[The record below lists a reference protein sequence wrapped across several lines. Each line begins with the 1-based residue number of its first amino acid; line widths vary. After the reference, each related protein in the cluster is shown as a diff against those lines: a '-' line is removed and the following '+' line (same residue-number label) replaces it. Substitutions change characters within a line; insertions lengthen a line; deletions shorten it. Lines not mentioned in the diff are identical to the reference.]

1 MSNFSIDTP
10 SEFINALVHGWW
22 ANGASGSRLEEL
34 ARCGTVDNLLRQLQS
49 LGIIEAGVSND
60 AVLHSLLVRQYRKLD
75 RLAHLSDSTTQPF
88 YAALKEALQNE
99 NIKMILNYRFFPER
113 VGKASDMLIPFP
125 NAPQSASQIS
135 AIVEAPTTDQF
146 TMLLCR
152 GNTALPQLRQI
163 IKRLEED
170 HDIMRAENAID
181 NIGFAK
187 TIAAV
192 ANLRGNARDA
202 INELMRRM
210 TDCANAITL
219 LRNASFYHLEP
230 KDMEAAWVEGGELIH
245 HHLWQTLAAEHDRNA
260 VLAALPAPLTSV
272 MAAQNTDSVA
282 VLENRLHRQILRQ
295 ARRYFTDSTA
305 PELAGIVYPIM
316 LHFETINLSRVYE
329 GIRFSLPVATIM
341 EMVVA

>member
-1 MSNFSIDTP
+1 MSDFCIDTP

-34 ARCGTVDNLLRQLQS
+34 AHCGTLDNLLRQLHAS
-49 LGIIEAGVSND
+49 GIIDSASGD
-60 AVLHSLLVRQYRKLD
+60 AVLHRLLVRQYRKLD
-75 RLAHLSDSTTQPF
+75 RLAHLADESTQPF
-88 YAALKEALQNE
+88 YAALKEALHNE

-113 VGKASDMLIPFP
+113 VGNAGDMLIPFP
-125 NAPQSASQIS
+125 DAPQNASQIS
-135 AIVEAPTTDQF
+135 AIVDAPTTDQF
-146 TMLLCR
+146 TQLLCR

-187 TIAAV
+187 TSAAV
-192 ANLRGNARDA
+192 ANLRGSARNA

-210 TDCANAITL
+210 TDCTNAITL
-219 LRNASFYHLEP
+219 LRNASFYHL
-230 KDMEAAWVEGGELIH
+230 DADAMEGAWVEGGDLIH
-245 HHLWQTLAAEHDRNA
+245 HHLWHHLAGLKDRNA
-260 VLAALPAPLTSV
+260 VLAALPEVLTAV
-272 MAAQNTDSVA
+272 MAAQGSDSVA

-295 ARRYFTDSTA
+295 ARRYFTDSTN
-305 PELAGIVYPIM
+305 PELAGVVYPIM